1 MSLALNTTVN
11 ATGRAYVDV
20 EIYPVGLHWFLNS
33 LMIVVTI
40 CGMIGNGLVCYYFA
54 TKKVRLTAFNML
66 LLNLSLADLLA
77 DVFAYPQIFADLK
90 MFRSFS
96 DQTANIMCAFTIG
109 ITPFATVTYVSVI
122 TLSYISLNR
131 YVSIKFPHKT
141 KWFKSRRNTAWIIVL
156 TWIFSIT
163 FVAPNAIS
171 FDYDPMYA
179 ICYRVWPSGFNG
191 LVWLGIGIL
200 VGVIMPIMTMF
211 VTFIATMRHFN
222 KKTLI
227 SNEERA
233 VLKRKKEAV
242 ILLGFLIVAILVCWS
257 PSFIY
262 LILSFAATS
271 MWPQGKEGQYVRMK
285 VIRVVFLIALT
296 NSIADPFIYA
306 YRNPAFNKCF
316 RATLARFKCSKR
328 IETRERRASTLT
340 TQL

>member
-90 MFRSFS
+90 MFR
-96 DQTANIMCAFTIG
+96 
-109 ITPFATVTYVSVI
+109 
-122 TLSYISLNR
+122 

-141 KWFKSRRNTAWIIVL
+141 KWFKSRRNTAWVIVL

-262 LILSFAATS
+262 LILSFAATA

-316 RATLARFKCSKR
+316 TATLARFKCSKR